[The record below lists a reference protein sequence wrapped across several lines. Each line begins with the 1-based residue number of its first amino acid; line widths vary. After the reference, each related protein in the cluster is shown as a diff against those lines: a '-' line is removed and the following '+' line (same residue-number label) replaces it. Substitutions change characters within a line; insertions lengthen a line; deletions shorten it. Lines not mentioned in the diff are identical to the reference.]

1 VVARGGLDY
10 RLGTVYARRHS
21 RNLPLPRLAAPASF
35 ATGRPACRDYPPPW
49 PAPSCRH
56 SCWRSTVSNAKSKA
70 SDGASPPGARGL
82 RTGPATSACALN
94 GREQRVDTAVA
105 GVTSADNLVHAGSPA
120 STCAGPNSGPPDSR
134 TIPGYPNGQ
143 PGECEFSSGQGDYG
157 LPQFCS
163 A

>member
-10 RLGTVYARRHS
+10 RLGNCLRSSSFSQSSPAEARGAGFFRDRAS
-21 RNLPLPRLAAPASF
+21 RLPRLSSAMA
-35 ATGRPACRDYPPPW
+35 
-49 PAPSCRH
+49 
-56 SCWRSTVSNAKSKA
+56 RSKSSTQLLAQRCFECQVKGERRG
-70 SDGASPPGARGL
+70 SPLGAGGL

-94 GREQRVDTAVA
+94 GREQRVDMAGA
-105 GVTSADNLVHAGSPA
+105 GVTRADNLVHAGSLA
-120 STCAGPNSGPPDSR
+120 STCARPDSGPPDSR

-143 PGECEFSSGQGDYG
+143 PGECEFPSGQGDYG